1 MSISTKVV
9 SLNPVYGE
17 VYSIQYYVIMFVSNL
32 RQVSSFLR
40 VLYFPL
46 PIKLTATIHS
56 WNIVESGVKY
66 HKSTNPINYRKQ
78 ISLMNMIYVASQ
90 NPIYMWIVIT
100 MIYYLNSFQKPSS
113 ERIIIIQALSSYLF
127 YRWYICWTR
136 NWLTK
141 RRRRFGEH
149 AHYLNPSKFY
159 FSFHFLGEY
168 SSSIRY

>member
-1 MSISTKVV
+1 MTFILGCNSHGMYNKLHSIYYRKGDRRCCDHIVVGFIATKVV

-56 WNIVESGVKY
+56 WNIVESGVKH
-66 HKSTNPINYRKQ
+66 HKSTKPINYRKQ

-90 NPIYMWIVIT
+90 NPI
-100 MIYYLNSFQKPSS
+100 
-113 ERIIIIQALSSYLF
+113 
-127 YRWYICWTR
+127 
-136 NWLTK
+136 
-141 RRRRFGEH
+141 
-149 AHYLNPSKFY
+149 
-159 FSFHFLGEY
+159 
-168 SSSIRY
+168 

>member
-1 MSISTKVV
+1 MPISTKVV

-66 HKSTNPINYRKQ
+66 HKSTKPINYRKQ

-90 NPIYMWIVIT
+90 NPINMWIVIT
-100 MIYYLNSFQKPSS
+100 MIYYLNSFQKPSPWKDHNNTGGCLLIYFTDDIS
-113 ERIIIIQALSSYLF
+113 V
-127 YRWYICWTR
+127 
-136 NWLTK
+136 K
-141 RRRRFGEH
+141 RVTGLQSDVDDLDEH
-149 AHYLNPSKFY
+149 AHYFNPSKCY

-168 SSSIRY
+168 S